1 MSSLQVHLTDE
12 HNKFL
17 AQRIGEGQYS
27 STDEAI
33 RAAIDLLQ
41 REEQEDRE
49 KLEWLRAAI
58 AEGDASGIAEG
69 DVFARVRRKV
79 GLPPERL

>member
-1 MSSLQVHLTDE
+1 MSSLEVHLTDE
-12 HNKFL
+12 QSEFL
-17 AQRIGEGQYS
+17 AQQVGEGQYG

-41 REEQEDRE
+41 SEEKESAE

-58 AEGDASGIAEG
+58 AEGDASGIARG